1 MAAVTPFVRLS
12 APIRTGG
19 GMTSNASS
27 PVGSPRWRNWGGN
40 QQAVAATVL
49 TPATVDDVAALVKEA
64 NAAGRRV
71 KAVGSGHSFTDI
83 AATTD
88 QRLHLHRL
96 DGLIAFDR
104 NTKLVTVQAGMPMY
118 KLNTLLAE
126 HGLAV
131 PNLGDIDAQTVAGA
145 VSTGTHGTG
154 RAHSTLASVVEA
166 VTLVNGAGEIV
177 HIDSTSEDFPAARLG
192 LGALG
197 VLVNVTLR
205 CVDAFILRA
214 DERPLPMAEVL
225 AGLTE
230 QIARHDHVELYWFPY
245 TDRVQLKRNDRVPVN
260 DLPLSRLRGW
270 IDDEFLANV
279 VFAGACRLGRVAPA
293 TVPTISAV
301 SARAL
306 TARTYTDR
314 SDRVFC
320 TPRRVR
326 FVEMEYAIPRAA
338 LSEALSALPAIIA
351 SLPFKV
357 QFPVEVRF
365 TGPDDIWL
373 SHGYGRESAYIA
385 VHQYA
390 GAPYEEYFRAFEQV
404 CIALGG
410 RPHWGKL
417 HYRDAES
424 LRTVYPRF
432 DDFLAARDR
441 LDPNRVFAN
450 PYTER
455 VLGR

>member
-1 MAAVTPFVRLS
+1 MSSTA
-12 APIRTGG
+12 G
-19 GMTSNASS
+19 S

-40 QQAVAATVL
+40 QQAVATAVS
-49 TPATVDDVAALVKEA
+49 TPASVDDVAALVKEA
-64 NAAGRRV
+64 NATGRRV
-71 KAVGSGHSFTDI
+71 KVVGSGHSFTDI
-83 AATTD
+83 AVTDD

-96 DGLIAFDR
+96 AGLIAVDR
-104 NTKLVTVQAGMPMY
+104 STRLVTVQAGMPMSV
-118 KLNTLLAE
+118 LNTLLAG

-145 VSTGTHGTG
+145 ISTGTHGTG
-154 RAHSTLASVVEA
+154 AGHSTLASVVAA
-166 VTLVNGAGEIV
+166 VTLVTGTGEV
-177 HIDSTSEDFPAARLG
+177 LHVDAASPDFPAARLG

-197 VLVNVTLR
+197 IIVEVTLR

-230 QIARHDHVELYWFPY
+230 QIAGHDHVELYWFPY
-245 TDRVQLKRNDRVPVN
+245 TDRVQLKRNDVVPVN
-260 DLPLSRLRGW
+260 DRPLSRLRGW
-270 IDDEFLANV
+270 VDDEFLANA
-279 VFAGACRLGRVAPA
+279 VFGAACRLGRAIPA
-293 TVPTISAV
+293 TVPAISAI

-326 FVEMEYAIPRAA
+326 FVEMEYEVPRDAMPEVLAA
-338 LSEALSALPAIIA
+338 LPRIIA
-351 SLPFKV
+351 KLPFKV

-365 TGPDDIWL
+365 TGPDDVWL
-373 SHGYGRESAYIA
+373 SHGYGRESAYVAI
-385 VHQYA
+385 HQYS
-390 GAPYEEYFRAFEQV
+390 GAPYEPYFRQFEQV
-404 CIALGG
+404 CAAVGG

-417 HYRDAES
+417 HYRDAAS
-424 LRTVYPRF
+424 LRTGYPRF
-432 DDFLAARDR
+432 DDFLAVRDR

-450 PYTER
+450 PYLDR
-455 VLGR
+455 VLGA